1 MEKKY
6 VGFRMDVEL
15 WKKLV
20 ALAEKEKRSV
30 SSMLN
35 VLVERAVEDK

>member
-35 VLVERAVEDK
+35 VLVEKAVEDK